1 MKKWSQAAT
10 FNHNGEFIPTHRR
23 GPDIDLFRGEGIFL
37 ICRKYFCLKLSSNLV
52 KIIAHQFPGQ
62 KNCLQ
67 ILNSCHYSPCQLE
80 GQQKAPSKNGQSQEQ
95 PFTSHYSYS
104 SSWES
109 EDERKLCNQ
118 LATLCFFLF
127 GWMQVVVWE
136 RWPVS
141 LIGWGARCVSQE
153 LQLPLKTQLTEYGS
167 AFLRYEATNKIY
179 MEVLAS
185 KQINGRLDPP
195 VSDKKCMKQKIITS
209 F

>member
-1 MKKWSQAAT
+1 M
-10 FNHNGEFIPTHRR
+10 E
-23 GPDIDLFRGEGIFL
+23 LL
-37 ICRKYFCLKLSSNLV
+37 IRLKFFWLKLSSNLV

-153 LQLPLKTQLTEYGS
+153 LKLPPKHRVLCPRANRIWQSYCDMKLKI
-167 AFLRYEATNKIY
+167 RYIY
-179 MEVLAS
+179 MEVLAFSQKDKMLTSRLFPGRDCRHLLWLLVFTTLLLLVNLLRLRS
-185 KQINGRLDPP
+185 K
-195 VSDKKCMKQKIITS
+195 S
-209 F
+209 FVKSSNTL

>member
-23 GPDIDLFRGEGIFL
+23 GPDIDLFRGERILL

-153 LQLPLKTQLTEYGS
+153 LQLPPKTQ
-167 AFLRYEATNKIY
+167 
-179 MEVLAS
+179 
-185 KQINGRLDPP
+185 
-195 VSDKKCMKQKIITS
+195 S
-209 F
+209 FMPCI